1 MLDLMRKLNWLL
13 VVFFSCLMSQ
23 FFMSCDSE
31 ESGEYV
37 YVFEITGSSASVT
50 MEFTRRYDSVLREH
64 IIKNGGTSFSSGYKF
79 VGEESDCEA
88 RAKAAVQSFM
98 AYMESDEGIG
108 QGSVFAE
115 NGVKVRVLGS
125 TSSPDSPEN
134 LIYEQTLK

>member
-1 MLDLMRKLNWLL
+1 MRKLNWLL

-37 YVFEITGSSASVT
+37 YAFEITSPSAAVAVT
-50 MEFTRRYDSVLREH
+50 FTMKYESVLRDY
-64 IIKNGGTSFSSGYKF
+64 IIKNGGTQFSNSYKF
-79 VGEESDCEA
+79 VGEKSDCEA

-98 AYMESDEGIG
+98 TYMESDEGVG
-108 QGSVFAE
+108 LGSFYADNE
-115 NGVKVRVLGS
+115 VKVRVLGS

>member
-1 MLDLMRKLNWLL
+1 MRKLNWLL

-37 YVFEITGSSASVT
+37 YVFEITSPSGAVAMDFT
-50 MEFTRRYDSVLREH
+50 MKYESVLEEY
-64 IIKNGGTSFSSGYKF
+64 IVKCGGTKYMSGYKF
-79 VGEESDCEA
+79 VGEESECKF
-88 RAKAAVQSFM
+88 KATSAVQSFM
-98 AYMESDEGIG
+98 TFMESDEGVG
-108 QGSVFAE
+108 QGSLYAE